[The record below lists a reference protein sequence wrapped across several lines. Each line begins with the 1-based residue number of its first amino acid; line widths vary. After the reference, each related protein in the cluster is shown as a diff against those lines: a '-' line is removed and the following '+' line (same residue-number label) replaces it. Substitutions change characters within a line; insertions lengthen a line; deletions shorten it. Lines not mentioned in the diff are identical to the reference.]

1 MCRCVPRAA
10 ATTRPARRPTAMH
23 GMSRISAVSPMRKP
37 SAMPSAS
44 GSAATAMPASVIST
58 IATTRRRC
66 SSRHGSLRAK
76 RACSGWRCPR
86 PRSSLHDGN
95 EDARAAGQA
104 SIVMR
109 ISIIVSTYNQ
119 PSYLERVLWGY
130 AVQTDRDF
138 QLVVADDGSGP
149 ETGELIRNMRTAT
162 GLDVLHVWHEDRGFR
177 KSEILNRAIVAAA
190 GDYLLFTDGDS
201 IPRRDLVHVHRTLA
215 RPGHYLAGSYIK
227 LPQSVSDRI
236 DIEAIVSGR
245 FADLAWLRSHGLRP
259 GRRALRLTRS
269 RTLAALFDRLTPTRA
284 RFQGNNAST
293 WRDALV

>member
-215 RPGHYLAGSYIK
+215 RPRSEEHTSEL
-227 LPQSVSDRI
+227 QSQSNLVC
-236 DIEAIVSGR
+236 
-245 FADLAWLRSHGLRP
+245 
-259 GRRALRLTRS
+259 RL
-269 RTLAALFDRLTPTRA
+269 LLEKK
-284 RFQGNNAST
+284 NKHK
-293 WRDALV
+293 